1 MESYSEIRGAK
12 KGQESKRGYLS
23 KRDKEDKKRH
33 LGKDT
38 GWFSYSQPTG
48 SILAALLI
56 LCDQVK
62 NHLKIKPQK

>member
-12 KGQESKRGYLS
+12 KKTGMKERLFVKKRQ
-23 KRDKEDKKRH
+23 DKKRH

-56 LCDQVK
+56 L
-62 NHLKIKPQK
+62 L